1 LRTANQEEGAGVAV
15 SADLEVPE
23 VPAATEAEMPF
34 VGERFRPAMVVPE
47 AKEDWAVRA
56 VEEVAEETAGK

>member
-1 LRTANQEEGAGVAV
+1 MAV